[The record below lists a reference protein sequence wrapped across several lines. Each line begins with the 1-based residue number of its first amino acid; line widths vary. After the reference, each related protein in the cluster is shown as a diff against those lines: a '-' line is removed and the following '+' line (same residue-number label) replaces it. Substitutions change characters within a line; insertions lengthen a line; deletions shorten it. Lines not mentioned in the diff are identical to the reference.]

1 MPRVGL
7 TADRV
12 AAAGAELADEVG
24 FTALT
29 VTAVAKRLGV
39 QQASVYAH
47 VGGVRDL
54 QVRIAHLALAELTD
68 ATAEA
73 VAGRAGREA
82 LTAYAAAFRTY
93 ARAHPGRYAA
103 MRMPLEPAEAA
114 SSAGPRYAATTRAL
128 LRGYAVPEEDAN
140 HAVRLVGALLH
151 GFVSLE
157 LGGSF
162 DHSDPPAEQSW
173 HRAVAALDS
182 LLATWERLEDH
193 A

>member
-7 TADRV
+7 TPDRV
-12 AAAGAELADEVG
+12 TVAGAELADEVG
-24 FTALT
+24 FASLT
-29 VTAVAKRLGV
+29 VTAVAQRLGV

-54 QVRIAHLALAELTD
+54 QVRIAHLALAELAD

-73 VAGRAGREA
+73 VAGRSAGAA
-82 LTAYAAAFRTY
+82 LTAYAAAFRAY
-93 ARAHPGRYAA
+93 VRAHPGRYAA
-103 MRMPLEPAEAA
+103 MRMPLEPTEAA

-162 DHSDPPAEQSW
+162 DHSEPPAEQSW
-173 HRAVAALDS
+173 HRAVAALDT
-182 LLATWERLEDH
+182 LLTTWNAPED